1 MPVAMSDI
9 FQDAEPD
16 SLLLDRR
23 VWVTV
28 GFLLAA
34 PLAFSRTL
42 GALRYRLDR
51 LAKAYRFPM
60 CVSFL
65 SVLAVMISDIFY

>member
-9 FQDAEPD
+9 LDDAEPD
-16 SLLLDRR
+16 SLLLDRH

-42 GALRYRLDR
+42 GALR
-51 LAKAYRFPM
+51 
-60 CVSFL
+60 
-65 SVLAVMISDIFY
+65 